1 MKLRFFITQYVDG
14 TYEIE
19 TKHMHYAFRDDL
31 NYDNIQAAD
40 LPQLLFKITETCNK
54 EYIQAYF
61 ETN

>member
-19 TKHMHYAFRDDL
+19 TKHTHYAFRDDL

-40 LPQLLFKITETCNK
+40 LPELLFKITAICDK
-54 EYIQAYF
+54 ERIQAYF